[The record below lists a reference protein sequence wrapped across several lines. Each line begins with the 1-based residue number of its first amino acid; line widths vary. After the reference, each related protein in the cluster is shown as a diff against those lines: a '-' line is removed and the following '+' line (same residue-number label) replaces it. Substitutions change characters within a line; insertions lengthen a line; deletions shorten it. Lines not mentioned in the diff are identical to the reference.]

1 MIIDSEL
8 SNLVIVPDV
17 HGRRF
22 WRDAVGGREG
32 DKIIFLGDYV
42 DPYGWEGISPSDAYE
57 ELLDIIAFKKEHN
70 DVVLLLGNHDL
81 GYLDPAICSC
91 RRDYCRAGILREL
104 FEAELDLFDIVH
116 VEEKGG
122 RKFLFTHA
130 GIAEDWVRLHA
141 DIAGSLDEFM
151 PERLNGLLH
160 GNLSERGA
168 LFRSLAEVSW
178 FRGGPDEVGS
188 PVWADVNEYLVGEC
202 LVEGYTHIFGHTLH
216 DGGPVSVSDSGFCL
230 DCARAFTLNQGNKLE
245 ML

>member
-1 MIIDSEL
+1 M
-8 SNLVIVPDV
+8 PDV

-22 WRDAVGGREG
+22 WRDAVGGRER

-42 DPYGWEGISPSDAYE
+42 DPYGWEGISPGDAYE

-116 VEEKGG
+116 VEEKEG

-168 LFRSLAEVSW
+168 LFRSLADVSW

-188 PVWADVNEYLVGEC
+188 PVWADVNEYLVGEY

-230 DCARAFTLNQGNKLE
+230 DCARAFTLNQDNELE